1 MHGSFKL
8 CNSMILQNIVLTF
21 LSWRVAALHMDVK
34 PIICRFQHIVSD
46 HSTPFLGEHT
56 WNTSIPNTQQLDP
69 RADCIFRQALQGVSV
84 TSSRALLIPLLQT
97 WRGFLR
103 SVEISRE
110 HALNPHHTWTGYY
123 STTSVSRFP
132 LLFMLISLI
141 APLSLNTFSSLLAS
155 GLMAVTQT
163 LKDQIKIKKKKRAKY
178 SCFRWRSRWG
188 SWHFRGFKLT
198 LCTTQGKTDCH
209 CWQGSMQRPAFQSNI
224 AAFQS
229 FFLLIVQDKKKPY
242 DLSSLSGNL
251 QVWRWDQENPG
262 CRHGTTPASTLAV
275 WTHWPP
281 SLGFAMWRW

>member
-1 MHGSFKL
+1 
-8 CNSMILQNIVLTF
+8 MILQNIVLTF

-163 LKDQIKIKKKKRAKY
+163 LKDQIKIKKKKKSKIFLFQMEKQMGLLA
-178 SCFRWRSRWG
+178 
-188 SWHFRGFKLT
+188 L
-198 LCTTQGKTDCH
+198 
-209 CWQGSMQRPAFQSNI
+209 QRI
-224 AAFQS
+224 
-229 FFLLIVQDKKKPY
+229 
-242 DLSSLSGNL
+242 
-251 QVWRWDQENPG
+251 
-262 CRHGTTPASTLAV
+262 
-275 WTHWPP
+275 
-281 SLGFAMWRW
+281 